1 MAKGF
6 NRPPGGGGMGGGGMM
21 NQLKKMQEQM
31 AAIQAELGVLTVT
44 ASVGGGAI
52 KVTMTGDQHCKAVE
66 IDPEL
71 LKDADPE
78 MLQDMLLS
86 AVNMAL
92 DQSRDLQAEKMG
104 PLSGGLGGMGL
115 GF

>member
-6 NRPPGGGGMGGGGMM
+6 NRPMGGGGGMGGNMM
-21 NQLKKMQEQM
+21 LQIKKMQEQM
-31 AAIQAELGVLTVT
+31 EAAQAQLAVETVT

-52 KVTMTGDQHCKAVE
+52 KITMTGDQHCKGVE

-71 LKDADPE
+71 LKDADAE
-78 MLQDMLLS
+78 MLQDLMLTGI
-86 AVNMAL
+86 NQAL
-92 DQSRDLQAEKMG
+92 DESRKLAEQKMG
-104 PLSGGLGGMGL
+104 PMAGGLAGL

>member
-31 AAIQAELGVLTVT
+31 AAIQAELGILTVT

-52 KVTMTGDQHCKAVE
+52 KVTMTGDQHCKEIA

-92 DQSRDLQAEKMG
+92 DQSRDLQADKMG
-104 PLSGGLGGMGL
+104 PLAGGLGGL

>member
-6 NRPPGGGGMGGGGMM
+6 NRQQPMRAGGGGMM
-21 NQLKKMQEQM
+21 NQLRAMQEQM
-31 AAIQAELGVLTVT
+31 EAVQAQLAEETVTVT
-44 ASVGGGAI
+44 AGGGAI
-52 KVTMTGDQHCKAVE
+52 KVTMTGAQVCREVV

-71 LKDADPE
+71 LKDADAE
-78 MLQDMLLS
+78 MLQDLVVS

-92 DQSRDLQAEKMG
+92 EKSRELQSERMG
-104 PLSGGLGGMGL
+104 PIAGGLGGF

>member
-1 MAKGF
+1 
-6 NRPPGGGGMGGGGMM
+6 MM
-21 NQLKKMQEQM
+21 NQLKRLQEQM
-31 AAIQAELGVLTVT
+31 EAAQAQLAVETVT
-44 ASVGGGAI
+44 ASVGGGAV

-71 LKDADPE
+71 LKDADAE
-78 MLQDMLLS
+78 MLQDLILS

-92 DQSRDLQAEKMG
+92 DQSRKLQEERMG
-104 PLSGGLGGMGL
+104 PLAGGLSGL

>member
-6 NRPPGGGGMGGGGMM
+6 NRPPGGGGQQSGMM
-21 NQLKKMQEQM
+21 NQLKRLQEQM
-31 AAIQAELGVLTVT
+31 EAAQAQLALETTT
-44 ASVGGGAI
+44 ASVGGGAV
-52 KVTMTGDQHCKAVE
+52 KVTMTGDQHCKSVE

-71 LKDADPE
+71 LKDADAE
-78 MLQDMLLS
+78 MLQDLILS

-92 DQSRDLQAEKMG
+92 DQSRKLQEERMG
-104 PLSGGLGGMGL
+104 PLSGGLSGL